1 MGRALGILRTRGKR
15 LRDIYAIFLAFFD
28 ARVPVQARIVSAAV
42 VLYTLLPFDFLP
54 EYIPFVGV
62 IDDLLVVS
70 TGIAMAMKMIPAP
83 VMEEYRLKADAAA
96 GKWKWILWL
105 LIGLIVVWI
114 ALIVLMIYL
123 VSRAM

>member
-1 MGRALGILRTRGKR
+1 MGRAIGILRTRGKR

-28 ARVPVQARIVSAAV
+28 SRVPVQARIVAAVV

-70 TGIAMAMKMIPAP
+70 TGIAVAMKMIPEP
-83 VMEEYRLKADAAA
+83 VMEEYKLKADAAA
-96 GKWKWILWL
+96 GTWKWVMWL
-105 LIGLIVVWI
+105 LVGLAVVWI
-114 ALIVLMIYL
+114 ALIVLMIYM